1 MTSRGDTLSTAPVGP
16 RECDG
21 PDRRLLVGVLVA
33 AALFVT
39 GFTWSKW
46 WPYVVKIDGLAA
58 TREWDGGALLDVARD
73 APNWWTGAWE
83 FTLAYTDSV
92 WKALVVGLL
101 IAAAIDALLPRQW
114 LLRVLTGRNA
124 TGGAA
129 IAGAASMPSM
139 MCTCCASPV
148 AVSMSRSGVPISS
161 VVAYWLGNP
170 VLNPAVLVFLALVG
184 PWEWVATRL
193 VVGIVLVLGA
203 AVLAARLVPGRRAD
217 PAVVAVSG
225 AEGEDR
231 EDATPSLGG
240 FLRSLGRFS
249 ITLVPEYLGL
259 VFLVG
264 AAAHLLSWDAGWVTG
279 GGLGLVALAAV
290 ALLMVIPTGGEI
302 PVLIALASADASPWV
317 LGLVLIALP
326 AVSLPS
332 LLMVGRALTWRV
344 TGATAAA
351 VVGSGALAGAL
362 LAVVA

>member
-1 MTSRGDTLSTAPVGP
+1 MTAPAAP
-16 RECDG
+16 REDAL
-21 PDRRLLVGVLVA
+21 DRRVLGGFVVA
-33 AALFVT
+33 ALLFVA

-73 APNWWTGAWE
+73 APSWWTGAWE

-101 IAAAIDALLPRQW
+101 IAAAIDTLLPRQCIR
-114 LLRVLTGRNA
+114 RVLSGRNPV
-124 TGGAA
+124 GGAA

-148 AVSMSRSGVPISS
+148 AVSLSRRGVPVSS

-184 PWEWVATRL
+184 PWQWVATRL
-193 VVGIVLVLGA
+193 AVGIVLVLGA
-203 AVLAARLVPGRRAD
+203 AALAARLLPARTADPTVAVPTGGDRGDERPSPGR
-217 PAVVAVSG
+217 
-225 AEGEDR
+225 
-231 EDATPSLGG
+231 
-240 FLRSLGRFS
+240 FLRSLARFS
-249 ITLVPEYLGL
+249 LTLVPEYLGL

-264 AAAHLLSWDAGWVTG
+264 VAAHLLSWDASWVTG

-302 PVLIALASADASPWV
+302 PVLLTLAAVGASPWV
-317 LGLVLIALP
+317 LGLVLLALP

-332 LLMVGRALTWRV
+332 LLMVGRSLTWRV
-344 TGATAAA
+344 TAASAGA
-351 VVGSGALAGAL
+351 VVGAGLLAGAVL
-362 LAVVA
+362 LVLS

>member
-1 MTSRGDTLSTAPVGP
+1 MTAPAAP
-16 RECDG
+16 REEADV
-21 PDRRLLVGVLVA
+21 DRRVLGGFVVA
-33 AALFVT
+33 ALLFVA

-46 WPYVVKIDGLAA
+46 WPYVVKIDGLAT

-73 APNWWTGAWE
+73 APSWWTGAWE

-101 IAAAIDALLPRQW
+101 IAAAIDTLLPRQW
-114 LLRVLTGRNA
+114 IRRVLSGRNPV
-124 TGGAA
+124 GGAA

-148 AVSMSRSGVPISS
+148 AVSLSRRGVPVSS

-184 PWEWVATRL
+184 PWQWVATRL
-193 VVGIVLVLGA
+193 AVGIVLVLGA
-203 AVLAARLVPGRRAD
+203 AALAARLVPARTAD
-217 PAVVAVSG
+217 PAVAVPAG
-225 AEGEDR
+225 DDRGEER
-231 EDATPSLGG
+231 PSPGR
-240 FLRSLGRFS
+240 FLRSLARFS
-249 ITLVPEYLGL
+249 LTLVPEYLGL

-264 AAAHLLSWDAGWVTG
+264 VAAHLLSWDASWVTG

-302 PVLIALASADASPWV
+302 PVLLTLAAVGASPWV
-317 LGLVLIALP
+317 LGLVLLALP

-332 LLMVGRALTWRV
+332 LLMVGRSLTWRV
-344 TGATAAA
+344 TAASAGA
-351 VVGSGALAGAL
+351 VVAAGLLAGAVL
-362 LAVVA
+362 LVLS

>member
-1 MTSRGDTLSTAPVGP
+1 MTSRGDTLSTAPAGP
-16 RECDG
+16 REGDG
-21 PDRRLLVGVLVA
+21 PDRRVLVGVLVA

-46 WPYVVKIDGLAA
+46 WPYVLKIDGLAA

-114 LLRVLTGRNA
+114 LRRVLTGRNA

-203 AVLAARLVPGRRAD
+203 AGLAARLVPARRAV
-217 PAVVAVSG
+217 PAVAVPTG
-225 AEGEDR
+225 DDR
-231 EDATPSLGG
+231 EEERPSPGR
-240 FLRSLGRFS
+240 FLRSLARFS
-249 ITLVPEYLGL
+249 LTLVPEYLGL

-264 AAAHLLSWDAGWVTG
+264 VGAHLLSWDASWVTG
-279 GGLGLVALAAV
+279 GGLGLVALAVV

-302 PVLIALASADASPWV
+302 PVLLTLAAVGASPWV
-317 LGLVLIALP
+317 LGLVLLALP

-332 LLMVGRALTWRV
+332 LLMVGRSLTWRV
-344 TGATAAA
+344 TAASAGA
-351 VVGSGALAGAL
+351 VVGAGLLAGVVL
-362 LAVVA
+362 LVLS